1 MKLDFLNP
9 LRNLLGKLTKPINT
23 ETGIAEVEKPKSKP
37 KQKPQ
42 PRIVRNRT
50 QAQAALM
57 KRESRHAV
65 LQSVKRNTNG
75 LPLGV
80 TKSQAADAIYY
91 RKHKAKLA
99 ELPAYLRDPI
109 ENTIKRLRECHRAR
123 QAMRRGALSA

>member
-1 MKLDFLNP
+1 MKLNFLNP
-9 LRNLLGKLTKPINT
+9 VRNLITKLRTLVNTGKSEIE
-23 ETGIAEVEKPKSKP
+23 ETPKPKP
-37 KQKPQ
+37 KRKVA
-42 PRIVRNRT
+42 PRIIHNRT

-80 TKSQAADAIYY
+80 SKAQAAKARYY
-91 RKHKAKLA
+91 RKNKSKLA
-99 ELPAYLRDPI
+99 ELPEYLRAPI

-123 QAMRRGALSA
+123 VAMRSGALTA